1 MMSVETNQK
10 INLLAEEDL
19 AQGTES
25 RKKNQVCIQ
34 GVIVNACSD
43 QYI

>member
-25 RKKNQVCIQ
+25 RKKIKYVYKE
-34 GVIVNACSD
+34 SL
-43 QYI
+43 